1 MAAKPS
7 LPDIGRVT
15 DTTLQ
20 GASVLL
26 VEDEPLLRKQVTAAL
41 EQHDADVT
49 AVGTLDEARRM
60 IQSLPFDFA
69 LLDVNL
75 PDGLGTDLLGE
86 GVFSPSTA
94 VVVCTAEGGV
104 RGAVEAIKN
113 GAEDYLLKPVDPSVL
128 PLVLH
133 RARASRQSDRLAEH
147 DRHDLATAGERLFFG
162 DALGPFRKQLDKIL
176 AADERLA
183 RDLSPVL
190 LEGETGTGKTSI
202 ARWLHHQGPRASGPL
217 VEVNCPALPESLA
230 ESELFGHERGA
241 FTDAK
246 SARMGLFEAAKGGT
260 LFLDEMASLSLALQA
275 KVLKAIE
282 ENRIRRLGGNREIDV
297 DVRIIAASNRDLGQA
312 VADGQFRDDL
322 HHRLSLF
329 HLVIPPLRERGKD
342 ILKLSEQLL
351 AQLCH
356 RHRVAARP
364 ISDEGQARLLAHPW
378 PGNVRELSHE
388 MERTV
393 VFEESDEWNF
403 AALPGGSEPV
413 TSSGATDGLL
423 NSAFEFPQK
432 GFSLE
437 ATINEIIQRAIDQ
450 AGGNVSAASRLLGV
464 PRDYIRYRKKNEG

>member
-1 MAAKPS
+1 MATKS
-7 LPDIGRVT
+7 TLPKIGCVT
-15 DTTLQ
+15 DSALQ
-20 GASVLL
+20 GNSVLL
-26 VEDEPLLRKQVTAAL
+26 VEDESLLRKQLAATL
-41 EQHDADVT
+41 EQHAADVT

-60 IQSLPFDFA
+60 IQSLPFDIA

-86 GVFSPSTA
+86 DIFSPNTA

-104 RGAVEAIKN
+104 QNAVEAIKN
-113 GAEDYLLKPVDPSVL
+113 GAQDYLLKPIDPAVL

-133 RARASRQSDRLAEH
+133 RARASRQSARLAEH
-147 DRHDLATAGERLFFG
+147 DRRDPASTGERLFFG
-162 DALGPFRKQLDKIL
+162 NALGSFRQQLDKII
-176 AADERLA
+176 AADERLVH
-183 RDLSPVL
+183 DLSPVL

-202 ARWLHHQGPRASGPL
+202 ARWLHHHGPRASGPL

-260 LFLDEMASLSLALQA
+260 LFLDELACLSLGLQA

-282 ENRIRRLGGNREIDV
+282 DKRIRRLGGNREIDV
-297 DVRIIAASNRDLGQA
+297 DVRIIAASNCDLGQA
-312 VADGQFRDDL
+312 VAKGQFRDDL

-329 HLVIPPLRERGKD
+329 RLVVPPLRERGHD
-342 ILKLSEQLL
+342 ILKLAEQLIV
-351 AQLCH
+351 QLCH
-356 RHRVAARP
+356 RHRVATKP
-364 ISDEGQARLLAHPW
+364 ISTDGQARLLSHSW

-388 MERTV
+388 LERSV
-393 VFEESDEWNF
+393 VFEEGNEWSLIGLPDPSETTSNEKAMSDALNPNF
-403 AALPGGSEPV
+403 KFPGE
-413 TSSGATDGLL
+413 
-423 NSAFEFPQK
+423 

-450 AGGNVSAASRLLGV
+450 AEGNVSAAARLLGV
-464 PRDYIRYRKKNEG
+464 TRDYIRYRQKRG

>member
-1 MAAKPS
+1 MTETA
-7 LPDIGRVT
+7 
-15 DTTLQ
+15 LQ
-20 GASVLL
+20 GANVLL
-26 VEDEPLLRKQVTAAL
+26 VEDEPLLRKQVAAAL
-41 EQHDADVT
+41 EQHNADVT

-75 PDGLGTDLLGE
+75 PDGLGTDLLTE

-104 RGAVEAIKN
+104 RSAVEAIKN
-113 GAEDYLLKPVDPSVL
+113 GAQDYLLKPIDPTVL

-133 RARASRQSDRLAEH
+133 RARASRQSARLSEH
-147 DRHDLATAGERLFFG
+147 DRDDPATTGKRLFFG
-162 DALGPFRKQLDKIL
+162 DALGTFREQLDKIL
-176 AADERLA
+176 IADERLG

-202 ARWLHHQGPRASGPL
+202 ARWLHHHGPRTAGPL

-246 SARMGLFEAAKGGT
+246 TARMGLFEAANGGT
-260 LFLDEMASLSLALQA
+260 LFLDELASLPLGLQA

-282 ENRIRRLGGNREIDV
+282 EKRIRRLGGNREIDI

-329 HLVIPPLRERGKD
+329 RLVIPPLRERGKD
-342 ILKLSEQLL
+342 ILKLAEQLL
-351 AQLCH
+351 AQLCR

-388 MERTV
+388 LERTV
-393 VFEESDEWNF
+393 VFEESDEWTL
-403 AALPGGSEPV
+403 AALPGGSESV
-413 TSSGATDGLL
+413 ALSGVSDGLL
-423 NSAFEFPQK
+423 NAAFEFPQK

-437 ATINEIIQRAIDQ
+437 STINEIIQRAIDQ
-450 AGGNVSAASRLLGV
+450 AGGNVSAAARLLGV
-464 PRDYIRYRKKNEG
+464 PRDYIRYRKKNGGK